1 MPSFGKTISG
11 LQQLGTALDGV
22 ADKARNSMGVIG
34 QAKGAVDEM
43 RSSLEQLDA
52 KTEDTMSKQERLRD
66 EIEQSRGVVEVFG
79 EIQSAVAERGNVWSQ
94 ELQLQMELVALGGQS
109 LEDFLTKFGDAQ
121 ILLEDGM
128 HTIRELFSGTDFD
141 GWEDQIRKL
150 IDGVQEGG
158 TKLADVLTYLQ
169 KNAQTLAKG
178 LIEAISAFQ
187 RGELSLERLAQL
199 LAKYKQDFQGKPL
212 ADLSDAL
219 LQGLLGGELT

>member
-52 KTEDTMSKQERLRD
+52 KTEDTVSKQERLRD

-141 GWEDQIRKL
+141 GWGDQIRKL

-158 TKLADVLTYLQ
+158 TKLADVLAYLQ

>member
-52 KTEDTMSKQERLRD
+52 KTEDTVSKQERLRD

-158 TKLADVLTYLQ
+158 TKLADVLAYLQ

>member
-22 ADKARNSMGVIG
+22 ADKARNSMGVIE

-52 KTEDTMSKQERLRD
+52 KTEDTVSKQERLRD

-158 TKLADVLTYLQ
+158 TKLADVLAYLQ